1 MHVHLV
7 ALTKVNGIYSSF
19 SARVLFI
26 TSLSFSE
33 HKEINKRRW
42 MSVITEKI
50 ENLYYL

>member
-19 SARVLFI
+19 AARVLFI

-33 HKEINKRRW
+33 DKEINKRRW